1 MSEDKW
7 FYEEN
12 LIYPLVASTKEG
24 VIGQIGELLYKNGFV
39 KDTYT
44 LAVISREQEF
54 ATGLP
59 TAEVGVAIP
68 HTDAHHVLKPAVG
81 VGILANPVPFVEMG
95 NSDDDTVD
103 VLVVFMLAVPDK
115 NKIMTV
121 LQQII
126 AMIQDREFLKELISI
141 TDRTRLVGLLD
152 KRLNVEFY
160 QKAGDERVQADV
172 KANPEINLIIQHPVG
187 LHARPATIFV
197 QKAKQYTSDIW
208 VTFNGKE
215 ANAKSILRVLTL
227 GAGNGAEITIRAE
240 GEDAREALSGLKE
253 LVESNFGGV
262 D

>member
-1 MSEDKW
+1 MIEDKW
-7 FYEEN
+7 FYGEN
-12 LIYPLVASTKEG
+12 LIYPLEASTKEE

-39 KDTYT
+39 KESYT
-44 LAVISREQEF
+44 PAVISREQEF

-59 TAEVGVAIP
+59 TAGVGVAIP

-81 VGILANPVPFVEMG
+81 IGILAKPVPFVEMG
-95 NSDDDTVD
+95 NIDDDTVD
-103 VLVVFMLAVPDK
+103 VQVVFMLAVPDK
-115 NKIMTV
+115 NKIMTM

-126 AMIQDREFLKELISI
+126 AMIQDREFLKELTSL
-141 TDRTRLVGLLD
+141 TDRSRLVERLD

-160 QKAGDERVQADV
+160 QKAEEEKIQAEG
-172 KANPEINLIIQHPVG
+172 KTSQEINLIIQHPVG

-227 GAGNGAEITIRAE
+227 GAGNGAKINIRAE
-240 GEDAREALSGLKE
+240 GEDAQEALAGLKE